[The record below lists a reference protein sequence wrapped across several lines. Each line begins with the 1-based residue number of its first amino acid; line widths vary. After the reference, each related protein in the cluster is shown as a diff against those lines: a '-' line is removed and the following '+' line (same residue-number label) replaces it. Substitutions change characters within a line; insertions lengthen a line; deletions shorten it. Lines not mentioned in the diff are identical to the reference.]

1 LNEFQAKLPIAS
13 FTNKS
18 YVAVNMTPLAFTA
31 DRRAAVDMDRKAA
44 VPAAAIGRYR
54 LSAGLT
60 AANPPHAAM
69 AGERDRQ
76 TDRRTDTVPFHRPCS
91 AYYSANSA
99 NNAEDR
105 FLKQLLHRRTQ
116 RNDCNTHKKTP
127 LGARFSELRNFS
139 LWTRSLLV
147 VSAVTAV
154 QGS

>member
-99 NNAEDR
+99 NNAED
-105 FLKQLLHRRTQ
+105 
-116 RNDCNTHKKTP
+116 
-127 LGARFSELRNFS
+127 
-139 LWTRSLLV
+139 
-147 VSAVTAV
+147 
-154 QGS
+154 

>member
-1 LNEFQAKLPIAS
+1 
-13 FTNKS
+13 
-18 YVAVNMTPLAFTA
+18 
-31 DRRAAVDMDRKAA
+31 MDRKAA

-54 LSAGLT
+54 LPAGLT
-60 AANPPHAAM
+60 AANPSHAAM

-105 FLKQLLHRRTQ
+105 FLEQLLHRRTQ

-147 VSAVTAV
+147 VSAVTVV
-154 QGS
+154 QGAESTTYP